1 MLYNLKI
8 SSYII
13 GILALLNIEAA
24 FAEKLNTQI
33 VEPVKF
39 FVDRD
44 KEANK
49 ITYNLAEYK
58 TTCIVGLTNIGKTE
72 IVRKY
77 AFLNK
82 DRYNLIWFF
91 DSSLD
96 LNEQFV
102 VLAKKINKTFL
113 NNKSVSE
120 KVEVWIFT

>member
-24 FAEKLNTQI
+24 FAKKLNTQI

-72 IVRKY
+72 IVRKI
-77 AFLNK
+77 A
-82 DRYNLIWFF
+82 
-91 DSSLD
+91 
-96 LNEQFV
+96 
-102 VLAKKINKTFL
+102 
-113 NNKSVSE
+113 
-120 KVEVWIFT
+120 

>member
-49 ITYNLAEYK
+49 ITYNL
-58 TTCIVGLTNIGKTE
+58 TPL
-72 IVRKY
+72 
-77 AFLNK
+77 
-82 DRYNLIWFF
+82 
-91 DSSLD
+91 
-96 LNEQFV
+96 
-102 VLAKKINKTFL
+102 KINAKIYF
-113 NNKSVSE
+113 
-120 KVEVWIFT
+120 VEFAYQKFFISISLLYYIFIFIFIIKI